1 MYTGT
6 WTEVTARTAQSV
18 LMAMLLA
25 SIEKLLNRSLPAS
38 PRAQALVAALAHR
51 TLAVE
56 MTGAG
61 QVILSSSGGHLQLQR
76 DSGVPADARLR
87 AGPFSLLALARGGSA
102 ALAGSGATI
111 EGDAEVAQQ
120 FSELL
125 GLLRPDP
132 EEELAQLLGDAP
144 AHHLGRLARAAVDF
158 GNRVGHTTVQNVAE
172 YLAHERR
179 DLVPRAE
186 GRQLLDGIDALRDD
200 VDRFEARLQ
209 HLAQQ
214 LSRIA
219 P

>member
-1 MYTGT
+1 
-6 WTEVTARTAQSV
+6 
-18 LMAMLLA
+18 MAMLLV
-25 SIEKLLNRSLPAS
+25 SIEKLLNRSLPRS
-38 PRAQALVAALAHR
+38 PRAQALVAALANR
-51 TLAVE
+51 TLAIE

-61 QVILSSSGGHLQLQR
+61 QVVLLSTGGHLQLQR
-76 DSGVPADARLR
+76 DSGAPTDARLR
-87 AGPFSLLALARGGSA
+87 AGPISLLALARGGSA
-102 ALAGSGATI
+102 NLAGTGATI
-111 EGDAEVAQQ
+111 EGDAEIAQQ

-158 GNRVGHTTVQNVAE
+158 GNRVAHTGVQNVAE

-186 GRQLLDGIDALRDD
+186 GRQLLDGIDILRDD

-209 HLAQQ
+209 QLAQR
-214 LSRIA
+214 LSRSA

>member
-1 MYTGT
+1 
-6 WTEVTARTAQSV
+6 
-18 LMAMLLA
+18 MLLV
-25 SIEKLLNRSLPAS
+25 SIEKLLNRSLPGS
-38 PRAQALVAALAHR
+38 PRAQALVAALANR

-61 QVILSSSGGHLQLQR
+61 QVILLSTGGHLQLQR
-76 DSGVPADARLR
+76 DSGAPTDARLC
-87 AGPFSLLALARGGSA
+87 AGPISLLALARGGSA
-102 ALAGSGATI
+102 NLAGTGATI
-111 EGDAEVAQQ
+111 EGDAEIAQQ

-132 EEELAQLLGDAP
+132 EEELARVLGDAP

-158 GNRVGHTTVQNVAE
+158 GNRVAHTTVQNVAE

-186 GRQLLDGIDALRDD
+186 GRQLLDGIDTLRDD

-209 HLAQQ
+209 QLAQR
-214 LSRIA
+214 LSRSA

>member
-1 MYTGT
+1 M
-6 WTEVTARTAQSV
+6 E
-18 LMAMLLA
+18 MLLA
-25 SIEKLLNRSLPAS
+25 SIEKLLNRSLPRS
-38 PRAQALVAALAHR
+38 PRAQALAAALADR

-61 QVILSSSGGHLQLQR
+61 RVILSSSGGRLQLKP
-76 DSGVPADARLR
+76 DAGAPADARLS

-102 ALAGSGATI
+102 NLAATGARI

-120 FSELL
+120 FGELL

-132 EEELAQLLGDAP
+132 EEELAQLLGDGP
-144 AHHLGRLARAAVDF
+144 AHQLGRLARAAVDF
-158 GNRVGHTTVQNVAE
+158 GNRAAHTTVQNVAE

-186 GRQLLDGIDALRDD
+186 GRQLLDGIDTLRDD

-209 HLAQQ
+209 QLAQQ
-214 LSRIA
+214 LSRTA